1 MIERMSELTERELL
15 EQILQKVTNMETRM
29 DSVETKVGSMET
41 KVGSMETKIGS
52 METKIGSMETKIDS
66 MGTRMNSVEEKIDGI
81 TRQVVNNSEQLF
93 ELKNGQQH
101 IQQAVRETEETVV
114 RIESTQKHQ
123 ERTIDLLSRRSI
135 DQEAELRRLH

>member
-29 DSVETKVGSMET
+29 NSVETKIGSMN
-41 KVGSMETKIGS
+41 TKIGS
-52 METKIGSMETKIDS
+52 METKMDSMELKMDSMESKIGSME
-66 MGTRMNSVEEKIDGI
+66 TRMNSVEEKIDGI

-101 IQQAVRETEETVV
+101 IQQAVRETEETVA
-114 RIESTQKHQ
+114 RIELTQKHQ